1 MTRLKSRTKHPP
13 GAFQILFPE
22 LGMEKPFS
30 GSFDAC
36 KTFVRGIFQKNP
48 FYVKKNGWS
57 LDDNFIDNL
66 VEAQNVARLI
76 AHGWTTFLVV
86 DGADAP
92 AVQAAKAQKKTQNQV
107 VAVGRAA
114 SGNSFV
120 GHVRKAAAGIGLVRD
135 WLGEGLEPVS
145 QEIADKRAWTC
156 GVRENGKGC
165 PKNSASI
172 ACQEARAAK
181 GETGNPLDWFQ
192 RVEANMANAARTIM
206 DVMLD
211 LKLST
216 PHDSKLGS
224 CLACDCE
231 LKTKVWPPLK
241 HIIENTSAEVMADLD
256 PGCWIT
262 KSE

>member
-135 WLGEGLEPVS
+135 WLGEGLEPVA
-145 QEIADKRAWTC
+145 QEVADKRAAIC
-156 GVRENGKGC
+156 VAC
-165 PKNSASI
+165 PKNQA
-172 ACQEARAAK
+172 
-181 GETGNPLDWFQ
+181 GDFFQ
-192 RVEANMANAARTIM
+192 RVEASIGEGVRTLIGVAT
-206 DVMLD
+206 DLNLRTPLD
-211 LKLST
+211 AKLET
-216 PHDSKLGS
+216 
-224 CLACDCE
+224 CVVCDCYIP
-231 LKTKVWPPLK
+231 LKVWPPLK
-241 HIIENTSAEVMADLD
+241 HILENTSPEVMADLD
-256 PGCWIT
+256 ERCWI
-262 KSE
+262 KVSE